1 MKQDFKKGI
10 KFVNPNEIPFKMSE
24 QYVFKFVN
32 DENHIRAYIAHH
44 FERFMYLNSKLK
56 CIDSGLL
63 VAEIKGKDYI
73 PSAQLALSKALD
85 IGIVERVELDYKT
98 AISYLKRESI
108 ELSHSP
114 IGFVLVQYKQ
124 QSLGWVKNI
133 GTRTNNLYP
142 TNWRIRMNL

>member
-1 MKQDFKKGI
+1 
-10 KFVNPNEIPFKMSE
+10 
-24 QYVFKFVN
+24 
-32 DENHIRAYIAHH
+32 
-44 FERFMYLNSKLK
+44 MYLNSKLK

-73 PSAQLALSKALD
+73 PSAQLALSKSLD
-85 IGIVERVELDYKT
+85 TGSVERAELDYNT

-108 ELSHSP
+108 ELYGSA
-114 IGFVLVQYKQ
+114 IGFVLVQYMQ

-133 GTRTNNLYP
+133 GTRSNDLYP